1 MHDGRFQVLTVSSG
15 QSRLDEIAPRL
26 NVGGTSVVG
35 HRVASLEEAVQAAEA
50 DHFDCIL
57 LDVGRDAE
65 AAKSMR
71 FRMLDK
77 GISLPI
83 IVIADGLSSSE
94 MVGLLRANVADCI
107 TSKDL
112 SIDRVV
118 RAIWNATRSAR
129 TERAL
134 SLAESQRVYNVLHD
148 HLTDLPNR
156 SLFFD
161 RLDQALTLGDR
172 QRTPLAILTCNING
186 FNRINGEMGHE
197 VGDQLLR
204 AVAERIA
211 SALRRSDT
219 LARLGDDEFGVIL
232 PTGASQEGAERAAAK
247 IIAALDL
254 PFELNDHTFS
264 IGVRIGIALYP
275 THGTK
280 GTNLLVRAEN
290 AMRDGRRDNQRFA
303 VHVAGRHHD
312 RDKGRPLVEEFK
324 LALEDG
330 DRQLFMTF
338 QPKINLRTQQIHGV
352 EALVRWRHP
361 DRGMV
366 FPDAFIPLAEDAGL
380 IDKLTMHV
388 LNHTLAQQTA
398 WRAEGIDLTVAVNLS
413 AKTLQDARFPAQV
426 QDMMRRWSTDPTKL
440 VLEITESAI
449 ILDVD
454 RATATLNQ
462 LDSLG
467 IGISIDDFGTGY
479 TCLSYIR
486 RLPVEELK
494 VDKSFVIGMSTS
506 PDDWVIVS
514 SLIELGHNLGMT
526 VVAEGVEDEQTLR
539 TLCEVGCD
547 YAQGYYMARPLPA
560 DDLTEWLLT
569 SPWGLETAMAGG
581 MAAPSTAPLLV
592 RRGGKTASNVHELRP
607 ASSM

>member
-1 MHDGRFQVLTVSSG
+1 M
-15 QSRLDEIAPRL
+15 
-26 NVGGTSVVG
+26 
-35 HRVASLEEAVQAAEA
+35 EEAVQAAEA
-50 DHFDCIL
+50 DQFDCIL
-57 LDVGRDAE
+57 LDVGTDAE
-65 AAKSMR
+65 APKALR
-71 FRMLDK
+71 HRLLDK
-77 GISLPI
+77 AISLPI

-94 MVGLLRANVADCI
+94 MVELLRANVADCI
-107 TSKDL
+107 TAKDL

-134 SLAESQRVYNVLHD
+134 SLAEAQRVHNVLHD

-161 RLDQALTLGDR
+161 RLDQALSLGDR

-186 FNRINGEMGHE
+186 FNRINGEMGHH

-204 AVAERIA
+204 AVSERIN

-247 IIAALDL
+247 IIAALDM
-254 PFELNDHTFS
+254 PFELHDHTFS

-275 THGTK
+275 THGTR
-280 GTNLLVRAEN
+280 GSTLLVRAEN

-312 RDKGRPLVEEFK
+312 QDKGRPLVEEFK
-324 LALEDG
+324 HALNDG

-338 QPKINLRTQQIHGV
+338 QPKINMRNQQIYGV

-366 FPDAFIPLAEDAGL
+366 FPDDFIPLAEDAGL

-388 LNHTLAQQTA
+388 LNHTLAQQAA

-413 AKTLQDARFPAQV
+413 AKTLQDVRFPAQV
-426 QDMMRRWSTDPTKL
+426 QDMMRKWSSDPTKL

-462 LDSLG
+462 LDNLG
-467 IGISIDDFGTGY
+467 IRISIDDFGTGY

-494 VDKSFVIGMSTS
+494 VDKSFVIGMATS

-526 VVAEGVEDEQTLR
+526 VVAEGVEDAQTLR
-539 TLCEVGCD
+539 TLGEVGCD
-547 YAQGYYMARPLPA
+547 FAQGYYMARPLPA
-560 DDLTEWLLT
+560 DDLTEWLMT
-569 SPWGLETAMAGG
+569 SPWGLETTMAGG
-581 MAAPSTAPLLV
+581 MAKPSTAPRHLRV
-592 RRGGKTASNVHELRP
+592 TGKSADNVHELRP